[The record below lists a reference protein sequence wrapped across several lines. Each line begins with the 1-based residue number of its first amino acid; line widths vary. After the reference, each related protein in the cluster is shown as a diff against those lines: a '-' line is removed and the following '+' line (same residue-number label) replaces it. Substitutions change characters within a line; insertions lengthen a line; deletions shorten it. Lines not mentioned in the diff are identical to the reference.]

1 MTGRWAGRSL
11 GDSQSASAPAS
22 PSRRTGHDPAPA
34 HHPHRGRRARHRLPA
49 PARRGRPGRRSADL
63 RLAFDHALRSLPAPH
78 VLLVDCRELTFC
90 TSAGLN
96 AMLRARRLALR
107 QGTALRLT
115 GVTGQLRRLLRV
127 TEVDTVLDIQD
138 SPTTTRDAV

>member
-1 MTGRWAGRSL
+1 M
-11 GDSQSASAPAS
+11 
-22 PSRRTGHDPAPA
+22 
-34 HHPHRGRRARHRLPA
+34 
-49 PARRGRPGRRSADL
+49 
-63 RLAFDHALRSLPAPH
+63 
-78 VLLVDCRELTFC
+78 LVDCRELTFC

>member
-1 MTGRWAGRSL
+1 
-11 GDSQSASAPAS
+11 
-22 PSRRTGHDPAPA
+22 
-34 HHPHRGRRARHRLPA
+34 
-49 PARRGRPGRRSADL
+49 
-63 RLAFDHALRSLPAPH
+63 
-78 VLLVDCRELTFC
+78 
-90 TSAGLN
+90 
-96 AMLRARRLALR
+96 MLRARRLALR